1 MNIELGKQIS
11 RLSVGVLPCQRKPV
25 SVRLCLQTQRREA
38 NYRQL
43 LFTRPA
49 ASVLLPLN
57 DPGRSR
63 CSFCEGRSWIFSN
76 NSAVHFTCVDK
87 LSYLFH
93 WHPKKSTDL
102 KTQGPVILLFG
113 LWALWN
119 SKKSLRRPVED
130 DKCLSCQKDWTPFPR
145 GHRGTVLVPLPWCR

>member
-1 MNIELGKQIS
+1 MSGCCRVRGSLCLLGSAS
-11 RLSVGVLPCQRKPV
+11 RLRGERQTTDSFYSLGP
-25 SVRLCLQTQRREA
+25 RLRCS
-38 NYRQL
+38 
-43 LFTRPA
+43 FPF
-49 ASVLLPLN
+49 N

-87 LSYLFH
+87 LSYFFH

-113 LWALWN
+113 FWALWN